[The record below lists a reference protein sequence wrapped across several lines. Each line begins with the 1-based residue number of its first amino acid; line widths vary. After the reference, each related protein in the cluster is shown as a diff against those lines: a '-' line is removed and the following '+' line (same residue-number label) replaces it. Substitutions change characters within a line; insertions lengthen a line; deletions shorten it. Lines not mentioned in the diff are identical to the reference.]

1 MGIQKK
7 NKTKNR
13 KCRDC
18 VFIFFFYLHERNPVK
33 EGAEGRVTFAE
44 TSKQTIQKPRKSK
57 WLAHAT
63 KFWLTTG
70 FGTVSKGAGACAC
83 DAGFKTRN
91 VLWSCFW
98 DRLDRKLEWFK
109 PFSCVLCYM
118 LSVFVSIGSL
128 RLTNRARL
136 WKCVLSSE
144 PLCGV
149 HYYYFCS
156 MDWYFCRDSWM
167 VLRGCGQSFFFAP
180 KPPSSCRAANR
191 GEPWLKTYFP
201 FTHEKSTVQ
210 SVLVFD
216 KNYEIFRPL
225 GSRSGSVK
233 K

>member
-91 VLWSCFW
+91 VLWSCFR
-98 DRLDRKLEWFK
+98 DRLDRKLEWIN

-167 VLRGCGQSFFFAP
+167 VLRGCGQSFLRRSLRVPAAQPIVADLGLKLISLSRMKSPQCSQCWCSIKIMKFFV
-180 KPPSSCRAANR
+180 
-191 GEPWLKTYFP
+191 
-201 FTHEKSTVQ
+201 H
-210 SVLVFD
+210 LVVD
-216 KNYEIFRPL
+216 R
-225 GSRSGSVK
+225 VV
-233 K
+233 